1 MTSHCGLFFNP
12 IFYCT
17 TLTFRAVEAFLRL
30 RLALRITE
38 TQAFYPHTRLAH
50 RDIAETAG
58 NLTLHTVI
66 EPLETQI
73 HFFSPRTRL
82 THIQVA
88 LSKTFVCSL
97 IKISVR
103 PCAVFRRKGGH
114 YRFFCISVFL
124 LSEL

>member
-1 MTSHCGLFFNP
+1 MTSHCGLCFNP

-58 NLTLHTVI
+58 NLT
-66 EPLETQI
+66 
-73 HFFSPRTRL
+73 
-82 THIQVA
+82 
-88 LSKTFVCSL
+88 
-97 IKISVR
+97 
-103 PCAVFRRKGGH
+103 
-114 YRFFCISVFL
+114 FL
-124 LSEL
+124 LYGRLPRRHWAA